1 MSLWII
7 VAKNEI
13 RLKTSR
19 FRKHRR
25 LFFILI
31 FSVFLF
37 WAAFL
42 GPILLDSILPE
53 AFKIYSGNFEIL
65 FVNLLENAFASLFLM
80 YLMYPLFTLFRK
92 EKISKKEILLASPAK
107 SGDIFLGE
115 FLGQLPFYFL
125 FILGIGPFIVTLLL
139 QINTDLTMVHHLLIY
154 LLFFTL
160 FIFGSLL
167 GRFIAIWIEFKI
179 IKSRKLNRTR
189 NLLLLSISIFI
200 IIIFF
205 LFQVSLELL
214 KANQV
219 LRVVFPSF
227 WYSSII
233 LYLVNPLLIEPF
245 LLSIW
250 VDFGLVFFFP
260 FLLLYISYKKVKLPH
275 GEDKG
280 INKVYEMNRRE
291 PIFYQTIKR
300 ITPKKHASVVV
311 IQFKNFLRKK
321 ENKTKIV
328 YTIGLI
334 LFFGILILLSLK
346 EHTLSFGEIFSIPI
360 VIQIIF
366 TKELIM
372 LIISW
377 MGGLIYGILMGISA
391 FFESKDLL
399 ELYKKSPYGV
409 NGFVY
414 SFLYLMFYQVILMS
428 FFFSIF
434 FAFVFQLEI
443 VLILIFFFTFIINSV
458 IILLQ
463 SMGVQFIRPLFQE
476 RRKNLIFNN
485 YIIFVLQVMSLLLS
499 LYILIPLVS
508 EFFNP
513 TTILLFLLIIN
524 LGISTSFA
532 LLLLF
537 VGIWKLERSE

>member
-1 MSLWII
+1 VSLWII

-260 FLLLYISYKKVKLPH
+260 FLLLYISYKKVKLPY

-280 INKVYEMNRRE
+280 INKVYERNRRE

-346 EHTLSFGEIFSIPI
+346 EHTLSFGEILGIPL
-360 VIQIIF
+360 VIQITF
-366 TKELIM
+366 TTELIM

-391 FFESKDLL
+391 FFESRDLL

-428 FFFSIF
+428 LFFSIF

-485 YIIFVLQVMSLLLS
+485 YIIFALQVMSLLLS
-499 LYILIPLVS
+499 LYIIIPLVS
-508 EFFNP
+508 EIFNP
-513 TTILLFLLIIN
+513 TTIFLFILIIN

>member
-260 FLLLYISYKKVKLPH
+260 FLLLYISYKKVKLPY

-280 INKVYEMNRRE
+280 INKVYERNRRE

-346 EHTLSFGEIFSIPI
+346 EHTLSFGEILGIPL
-360 VIQIIF
+360 VIQITF
-366 TKELIM
+366 TTELIM

-391 FFESKDLL
+391 FFESRDLL

-428 FFFSIF
+428 LFFSIF

-485 YIIFVLQVMSLLLS
+485 YIIFALQVMSLLLS
-499 LYILIPLVS
+499 LYIIIPLVS
-508 EFFNP
+508 EIFNP